1 MANSPELL
9 AKLSKSKDP
18 DAMVL
23 KEMVAQ
29 GADLSKVHEPDFAFE
44 AVKEAD
50 AQAIAE
56 ALDSLG
62 YDVRMYEP
70 ESNGENPNYQ
80 VIGVR
85 AMILDLAELNQLTKQ
100 FEALARENNATYDGW
115 GAEIVE

>member
-1 MANSPELL
+1 MANSPKLL
-9 AKLSKSKDP
+9 AELSKSKDP
-18 DAMVL
+18 DARAL

-29 GADLSKVHEPDFAFE
+29 GADLSKVHGPDFAFE

-62 YDVRMYEP
+62 YEVRMYEP
-70 ESNGENPNYQ
+70 DDENPNYQ
-80 VIGVR
+80 VTGQR
-85 AMILDLAELNQLTKQ
+85 AMVLALAELSRLTKQ
-100 FEALARENNATYDGW
+100 FEALARTNNAIYDGW